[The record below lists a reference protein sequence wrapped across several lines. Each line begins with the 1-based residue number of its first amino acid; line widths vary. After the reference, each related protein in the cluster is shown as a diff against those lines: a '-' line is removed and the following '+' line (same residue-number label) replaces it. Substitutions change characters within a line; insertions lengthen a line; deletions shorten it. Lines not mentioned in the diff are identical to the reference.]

1 MSKEREPRLS
11 DLITAVE
18 VAEMAGVSAG
28 TVETWRWRGTGPAF
42 HHIGR
47 YVVYSRPEVERWIAE
62 VYSVGVESRAG
73 RKPKG
78 GKR

>member
-1 MSKEREPRLS
+1 MGTKREPRLS

-18 VAEMAGVSAG
+18 VAEMAGVSPG

-47 YVVYSRPEVERWIAE
+47 YVVYDRAEVERWIAE
-62 VYSVGVESRAG
+62 VYHVGVESRAG
-73 RKPKG
+73 RKPRG
-78 GKR
+78 QKR